1 MNPRL
6 GLPAVV
12 LTAGLLL
19 AGCGGSGG
27 SGASDGSGSSD
38 GSGGS
43 GASSSVKPELKV
55 AGAYMPRP
63 VTGDMAAGFFTVTN
77 SGGADT
83 LTSVTSGLAGDVTL
97 HSTKGG
103 AMEEEKSF
111 AVPAHGELDF
121 ASGGNHLMFEKL
133 THKPKQG
140 EKVAVQLH
148 FAKSGTVT
156 VEMPVKSA
164 TYNPATSH

>member
-1 MNPRL
+1 MNLRL
-6 GLPAVV
+6 GRIAA
-12 LTAGLLL
+12 LTAAGLVL

-27 SGASDGSGSSD
+27 SSS
-38 GSGGS
+38 
-43 GASSSVKPELKV
+43 ARPELKIT
-55 AGAYMPRP
+55 GAYMPAP

-83 LTSVTSGLAGDVTL
+83 LTSVTSSLAGDVTL
-97 HSTKGG
+97 HSTKDG

-111 AVPAHGELDF
+111 AIPADGRLDF
-121 ASGGNHLMFEKL
+121 ASGGNHLMFENL
-133 THKPKQG
+133 AHKPKQG
-140 EKVAVQLH
+140 DKVPVRLH

-164 TYNPATSH
+164 TYNPMTGH

>member
-1 MNPRL
+1 M
-6 GLPAVV
+6 
-12 LTAGLLL
+12 
-19 AGCGGSGG
+19 GCGGSGG
-27 SGASDGSGSSD
+27 SGGSS
-38 GSGGS
+38 S
-43 GASSSVKPELKV
+43 AKPALKV
-55 AGAYMPRP
+55 TGAYMPAP

-103 AMEEEKSF
+103 AMEEVKSF
-111 AVPAHGELDF
+111 AVPADGRLDF

-133 THKPKQG
+133 THQPKQG
-140 EKVAVQLH
+140 EKVSVQLH

-156 VEMPVKSA
+156 VEMPVKPA
-164 TYNPATSH
+164 TYNPKTGH

>member
-1 MNPRL
+1 ML
-6 GLPAVV
+6 AAGMVLAGCGGLV
-12 LTAGLLL
+12 L

-27 SGASDGSGSSD
+27 SGGSS
-38 GSGGS
+38 S
-43 GASSSVKPELKV
+43 AEPELKV
-55 AGAYMPRP
+55 TGAYMPQP
-63 VTGDMAAGFFTVTN
+63 VTADMAAGFFTITN
-77 SGGADT
+77 AGGADT

-103 AMEEEKSF
+103 EMEEEKSF

-133 THKPKQG
+133 ARKPKQG
-140 EKVAVQLH
+140 EQVSVQLH

-156 VEMPVKSA
+156 VEMPVKPP
-164 TYNPATSH
+164 TYNPKTGH

>member
-1 MNPRL
+1 MNHRL
-6 GLPAVV
+6 GCAAAAIA
-12 LTAGLLL
+12 AGLVL
-19 AGCGGSGG
+19 AGCGGS
-27 SGASDGSGSSD
+27 AS
-38 GSGGS
+38 
-43 GASSSVKPELKV
+43 AHPQLKV
-55 AGAYMPRP
+55 TGAYMPAP
-63 VTGDMAAGFFTVTN
+63 VSSDLAAGFFTVAN

-83 LTSVTSGLAGDVTL
+83 LTSVTSGLASDVTL

-103 AMEEEKSF
+103 EMEEEKSF
-111 AVPAHGELDF
+111 AVPADGKLDF

-140 EKVAVQLH
+140 EKVSVQLH

-164 TYNPATSH
+164 TYNPMTGH

>member
-1 MNPRL
+1 MSRRL
-6 GLPAVV
+6 GGPAAMLAAGMV
-12 LTAGLLL
+12 LAGCGGLVLV
-19 AGCGGSGG
+19 GCGGSGG
-27 SGASDGSGSSD
+27 SSAE
-38 GSGGS
+38 
-43 GASSSVKPELKV
+43 PELKV
-55 AGAYMPRP
+55 TGAYMPQP
-63 VTGDMAAGFFTVTN
+63 VTADMAAGFFTVTN

-121 ASGGNHLMFEKL
+121 TSGGNHLMFEKL

-140 EKVAVQLH
+140 DKVSVQLH

-156 VEMPVKSA
+156 VEMPVKPA
-164 TYNPATSH
+164 TYNPKTGH